1 MTKLSLRAVL
11 TMLSAVAVALALA
24 TSAVAQTP
32 PSTPHQFFGSEPTGS
47 GALLDGAPA
56 PDGAVVTAWNQD
68 GVAIEADTIAD
79 GVWTLQIEPADASS
93 VVFTINDSLP
103 SASFEVRAAAFEEVG
118 LDLSSPS
125 GEDAPADGADDA
137 TSDDTASDDATED
150 DAPADN
156 TDDAPAAAADAESLR
171 MPVTGSGGLAGG
183 GSRLPVLSLI
193 FAISAL
199 AGMGG
204 VLAVRRMRA

>member
-11 TMLSAVAVALALA
+11 TMLSAVAVALAIA
-24 TSAVAQTP
+24 TSAVAQAP

-56 PDGAVVTAWNQD
+56 PDGAVVTAWNED
-68 GVAIEADTIAD
+68 GVALEAATIAD

-93 VVFTINDSLP
+93 VVFTINGSLP

-118 LDLSSPS
+118 LDLSTPS
-125 GEDAPADGADDA
+125 EEDAPADGADDA
-137 TSDDTASDDATED
+137 TED
-150 DAPADN
+150 DAAADDDAAAPA
-156 TDDAPAAAADAESLR
+156 DAPAADDTAESLR

-199 AGMGG
+199 AGVGG
-204 VLAVRRMRA
+204 VMAVRRIRA

>member
-1 MTKLSLRAVL
+1 MSKLSLRPAL
-11 TMLSAVAVALALA
+11 TMLSAAAVALAIA
-24 TSAVAQTP
+24 TSAVAQAP

-56 PDGAVVTAWNQD
+56 PDGAVVTAWNED
-68 GVAIEADTIAD
+68 GVALEADTITD

-103 SASFEVRAAAFEEVG
+103 SGPFQVRAAAFEEVG

-125 GEDAPADGADDA
+125 EEDAPADGAADATAGDDA
-137 TSDDTASDDATED
+137 ATDDDAGTADDTA
-150 DAPADN
+150 
-156 TDDAPAAAADAESLR
+156 TDDDDTAGSFG
-171 MPVTGSGGLAGG
+171 MPVTGSGGLASG

-199 AGMGG
+199 VGMGG
-204 VLAVRRMRA
+204 VMAVRRIRA

>member
-1 MTKLSLRAVL
+1 MTKLSLRPVL
-11 TMLSAVAVALALA
+11 TMLSAAAVALAIA
-24 TSAVAQTP
+24 TSAVAQAP
-32 PSTPHQFFGSEPTGS
+32 PATPHQFFGSEPTGS

-56 PDGAVVTAWNQD
+56 PDGAVVTAWSQD
-68 GVAIEADTIAD
+68 GVALEADTIAD

-137 TSDDTASDDATED
+137 TSDDTATAADTADDTAA
-150 DAPADN
+150 APAAD
-156 TDDAPAAAADAESLR
+156 AAAADAESLR

-199 AGMGG
+199 AGVGG
-204 VLAVRRMRA
+204 VLAVRRIRA

>member
-1 MTKLSLRAVL
+1 MTKLSLRPAL
-11 TMLSAVAVALALA
+11 TMLSAAAVALAIA

-32 PSTPHQFFGSEPTGS
+32 PPTPHQFFGSEPTGS

-68 GVAIEADTIAD
+68 GVALEADTITD
-79 GVWTLQIEPADASS
+79 GVWTLQIDPADASS
-93 VVFTINDSLP
+93 VVFTIDDSLP
-103 SASFEVRAAAFEEVG
+103 SGAFVVRAAAFEEVG

-125 GEDAPADGADDA
+125 EEDAPADGADDA
-137 TSDDTASDDATED
+137 TEDDATAD
-150 DAPADN
+150 DA
-156 TDDAPAAAADAESLR
+156 DDAPAADDTADSLR
-171 MPVTGSGGLAGG
+171 MPVTGSGGLADG

-199 AGMGG
+199 VGMGG
-204 VLAVRRMRA
+204 VMAVRRIRA

>member
-1 MTKLSLRAVL
+1 MSKLSLRPAL
-11 TMLSAVAVALALA
+11 TLLSAVAVALAIA
-24 TSAVAQTP
+24 TSAVAQAP

-56 PDGAVVTAWNQD
+56 PDGAVVTAWNED
-68 GVAIEADTIAD
+68 GVALEADTIAE

-103 SASFEVRAAAFEEVG
+103 SASFEVRAAAFEEIR

-125 GEDAPADGADDA
+125 GEDAPADVADDA
-137 TSDDTASDDATED
+137 TPDDTADYAAED
-150 DAPADN
+150 DAAADD
-156 TDDAPAAAADAESLR
+156 TDDAPAAAAESFG

-199 AGMGG
+199 VGMGG
-204 VLAVRRMRA
+204 VMAVRRIRA

>member
-1 MTKLSLRAVL
+1 MSKLSLRPAL
-11 TMLSAVAVALALA
+11 TLLSAAAVALAIA
-24 TSAVAQTP
+24 TSAVAQAP

-56 PDGAVVTAWNQD
+56 PDGAVVTAWNED
-68 GVAIEADTIAD
+68 GVALEADTIAD
-79 GVWTLQIEPADASS
+79 GVWTLRIEPADASS

-103 SASFEVRAAAFEEVG
+103 SGSFKVRAAAFEEIR

-125 GEDAPADGADDA
+125 EEDAPANVADDAASDDA
-137 TSDDTASDDATED
+137 TSDDTADTADDA
-150 DAPADN
+150 
-156 TDDAPAAAADAESLR
+156 DDAPAADDTAGSFG

-199 AGMGG
+199 VGMGG
-204 VLAVRRMRA
+204 VMAVRRMRA

>member
-1 MTKLSLRAVL
+1 MTKLSLRAAL
-11 TMLSAVAVALALA
+11 TMLSAVAVALAIA

-32 PSTPHQFFGSEPTGS
+32 PATPHQFFGSEPTGS

-56 PDGAVVTAWNQD
+56 PDGAVVTAWSQD
-68 GVAIEADTIAD
+68 GVALEAATIAD
-79 GVWTLQIEPADASS
+79 GVWTLQIDPADASS
-93 VVFTINDSLP
+93 VVFTIDGSLP
-103 SASFEVRAAAFEEVG
+103 SGSFEVRAAAFEEVG

-125 GEDAPADGADDA
+125 EEDAPADVADDA
-137 TSDDTASDDATED
+137 TADAAAADDDA
-150 DAPADN
+150 DAPADD
-156 TDDAPAAAADAESLR
+156 TDDAPAADDTAESLR

-199 AGMGG
+199 VGVGG
-204 VLAVRRMRA
+204 VLAVRRIRA

>member
-1 MTKLSLRAVL
+1 MTKLSLRPVL
-11 TMLSAVAVALALA
+11 TMLSAVAVALAIA
-24 TSAVAQTP
+24 TSAVAQAP

-56 PDGAVVTAWNQD
+56 PDGAVVTAWNED
-68 GVAIEADTIAD
+68 GVALEAATIAD
-79 GVWTLQIEPADASS
+79 GVWTLQIDPADASS

-125 GEDAPADGADDA
+125 EEDAPADGADDA
-137 TSDDTASDDATED
+137 TSDDTAED
-150 DAPADN
+150 DAPADD
-156 TDDAPAAAADAESLR
+156 TADDTADAESLR

-204 VLAVRRMRA
+204 VMAVRRIRA

>member
-1 MTKLSLRAVL
+1 MTKLSLRPAL
-11 TMLSAVAVALALA
+11 TMLSAVAVALAIA
-24 TSAVAQTP
+24 TSAVAQAP

-56 PDGAVVTAWNQD
+56 PDGAVVTAWNED
-68 GVAIEADTIAD
+68 GVALEAATIAD

-125 GEDAPADGADDA
+125 EEDAPADVADDA
-137 TSDDTASDDATED
+137 TSDDTAADAAADDTPMTPTMPPPMTPPMPTPRAS
-150 DAPADN
+150 ACRSRGA
-156 TDDAPAAAADAESLR
+156 AAWPAAAA
-171 MPVTGSGGLAGG
+171 
-183 GSRLPVLSLI
+183 GSRS
-193 FAISAL
+193 S
-199 AGMGG
+199 
-204 VLAVRRMRA
+204 R

>member
-1 MTKLSLRAVL
+1 MTKLSLRPVL
-11 TMLSAVAVALALA
+11 TMLSAAAVALAIA
-24 TSAVAQTP
+24 TSAVAQAP

-68 GVAIEADTIAD
+68 GVALEAATIAD
-79 GVWTLQIEPADASS
+79 GVWTLQIDPADASS

-125 GEDAPADGADDA
+125 GEDAPADVADDA
-137 TSDDTASDDATED
+137 ASDDTAED
-150 DAPADN
+150 DAPADD
-156 TDDAPAAAADAESLR
+156 TDDDAADDTADAPDAESLR
-171 MPVTGSGGLAGG
+171 MPVTGSGGLAGN

-204 VLAVRRMRA
+204 VMAVRRIRA

>member
-1 MTKLSLRAVL
+1 MSKLSLRPVL
-11 TMLSAVAVALALA
+11 TMLSAAAVALAIA
-24 TSAVAQTP
+24 TSALAQAP

-68 GVAIEADTIAD
+68 GVALEADTIAA
-79 GVWTLQIEPADASS
+79 GVWTLRIEPADASS

-103 SASFEVRAAAFEEVG
+103 SASFEVRAAAFEEVR
-118 LDLSSPS
+118 LDLGSPPE
-125 GEDAPADGADDA
+125 EDAPADDADDA
-137 TSDDTASDDATED
+137 TADDDAG
-150 DAPADN
+150 
-156 TDDAPAAAADAESLR
+156 TDDDADAESLR
-171 MPVTGSGGLAGG
+171 MPDTGSGGLAGG

-199 AGMGG
+199 VGVGG
-204 VLAVRRMRA
+204 VMAVRRIRA

>member
-1 MTKLSLRAVL
+1 MTKLSLRPVL
-11 TMLSAVAVALALA
+11 TMLSAVAVALAIA
-24 TSAVAQTP
+24 TSAVAQAP

-68 GVAIEADTIAD
+68 GVALEAATIAD

-125 GEDAPADGADDA
+125 GEDAPADVADDA
-137 TSDDTASDDATED
+137 TSDDTATADD
-150 DAPADN
+150 
-156 TDDAPAAAADAESLR
+156 R
-171 MPVTGSGGLAGG
+171 
-183 GSRLPVLSLI
+183 
-193 FAISAL
+193 
-199 AGMGG
+199 
-204 VLAVRRMRA
+204 

>member
-1 MTKLSLRAVL
+1 MTKLSLRPAL
-11 TMLSAVAVALALA
+11 TMLSAVAVALAIA
-24 TSAVAQTP
+24 TSAVAQAP
-32 PSTPHQFFGSEPTGS
+32 PATPHQFFGSEPTGS

-56 PDGAVVTAWNQD
+56 PDGAVVTAWNED
-68 GVAIEADTIAD
+68 GVALEAATIAD

-125 GEDAPADGADDA
+125 EEDAPADVADDA
-137 TSDDTASDDATED
+137 AADDDAA
-150 DAPADN
+150 APAD
-156 TDDAPAAAADAESLR
+156 APAAADAESLR

-199 AGMGG
+199 AGVGG

>member
-1 MTKLSLRAVL
+1 MTKLSLRAAL
-11 TMLSAVAVALALA
+11 TMLSAVAVALAIA

-32 PSTPHQFFGSEPTGS
+32 PATPHQFFGSEPTGS

-56 PDGAVVTAWNQD
+56 PDGAVVTAWSQD
-68 GVAIEADTIAD
+68 GVALEAATIAD
-79 GVWTLQIEPADASS
+79 GVWTLQIDPADASS
-93 VVFTINDSLP
+93 VVFTIDGSLP
-103 SASFEVRAAAFEEVG
+103 SGSFEVRAAAFEEVG

-125 GEDAPADGADDA
+125 EEDAPADVADDA
-137 TSDDTASDDATED
+137 TADAAAADDDA
-150 DAPADN
+150 DAPAD
-156 TDDAPAAAADAESLR
+156 DDAAAPADDADADAESLG

-199 AGMGG
+199 VGVGG
-204 VLAVRRMRA
+204 VLAVRRLRA